1 VRVILLGPPGAGK
14 GTQAKYIVDYFGIP
28 QISTGDMLRTAVKAG
43 TDLGLRVQDIM
54 TSGRLVSDQ
63 IIIEL
68 VKERIALPDCADGF
82 LFDGFPRT
90 IPQAREMLNSGVEIE
105 FVIEISVN
113 DDEVVAR
120 LSGRRVHE
128 SSGRIYHVIHNP
140 PEIEGLDDQTGDR
153 LIQREDDRE
162 DTVRNRLKV
171 YRLQTKPLVAFYEGI
186 TNKGSV
192 TAPCFASIDG
202 TGSLE
207 FVQRNIR
214 EVLLR

>member
-54 TSGRLVSDQ
+54 TSGGLVSDQ

-90 IPQAREMLNSGVEIE
+90 IPQARAMLNSGVEIE

-113 DDEVVAR
+113 DAEVVAR

-128 SSGRIYHVIHNP
+128 ISGRIYHVIHNP

-171 YRLQTKPLVAFYEGI
+171 YRMQTKPLVAFYEGI
-186 TNKGSV
+186 ANKGSV

-202 TGSLE
+202 TGSLD